1 MGVSTN
7 ANLCYGISFEE
18 DYEFPWSDYDEGIE
32 GWWLETQ
39 GYKPPFELFNAAG
52 NYIDGIKP
60 SQEKISEYFAAQR
73 EFQKANPLP
82 IEEIM
87 HCSGD
92 YPMYILATV
101 SSPKTAR
108 RGYPET
114 IDNLDVV
121 EAEKDV
127 LLRFCEQW
135 ELEGEG
141 PAWWLSSL
149 WF

>member
-1 MGVSTN
+1 MEVAQLVEKLSRS
-7 ANLCYGISFEE
+7 LCFSKCCRLIERPGIFQERTHE
-18 DYEFPWSDYDEGIE
+18 KIAEG
-32 GWWLETQ
+32 Q
-39 GYKPPFELFNAAG
+39 AAW
-52 NYIDGIKP
+52 
-60 SQEKISEYFAAQR
+60 EKISEYFAAQR